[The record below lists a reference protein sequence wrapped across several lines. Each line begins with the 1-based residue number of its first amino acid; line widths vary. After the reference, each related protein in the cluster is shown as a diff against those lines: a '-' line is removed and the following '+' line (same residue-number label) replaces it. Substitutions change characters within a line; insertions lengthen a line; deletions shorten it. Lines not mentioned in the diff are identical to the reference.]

1 MPNTIDVSVII
12 PAWNAA
18 DTIGALLQQLLTEHN
33 VSMEIIVV
41 DDGSTD
47 DTRHIVASIEDPR
60 LVFVTQSNLGV
71 YAARNAALAIHRG
84 DWLLFL
90 DADDEV
96 SDGFV
101 YNRWQKVQAAQAD
114 VMVSNGWRI
123 EPDGRSR
130 AIHTRQPYG
139 QQLSGHDWIH
149 YCVTQREWPH
159 YLWLQIARSSYIRLH
174 QLWFHPGKSHKDI
187 LWTIELALS
196 NARFYIAE
204 DKDYAYRINTASIT
218 NRADYYDV
226 RALSYLDV
234 IAEIIRFSEQP
245 EHQAVRRYL
254 LRHALVES
262 RHFLGLYR
270 NNVRDRAAM
279 RHSFRVRIS
288 SGCLF
293 HGISNFSDLCFYLK
307 LWLRMRG

>member
-1 MPNTIDVSVII
+1 MPSTIDVSVII

-47 DTRHIVASIEDPR
+47 DTRHIVVSIEDPR
-60 LVFVTQSNLGV
+60 LVLVTQSNLGV

-101 YNRWQKVQAAQAD
+101 YNRWQKVLAAQAD
-114 VMVSNGWRI
+114 VMICNGWRI

-139 QQLSGHDWIH
+139 QQLSGHDWIRH
-149 YCVTQREWPH
+149 CVTRREWPH
-159 YLWLQIARSSYIRLH
+159 YLWPQIARSSYIRLH
-174 QLWFHPGKSHKDI
+174 QLQFHPGKSHKDI

-196 NARFYIAE
+196 NARLYIAD

-226 RALSYLDV
+226 RAISYLEV
-234 IAEIIRFSEQP
+234 IAEIIRLGEQP
-245 EHQAVRRYL
+245 QHRIVRKYL

-270 NNVRDRAAM
+270 NNVRDKAAI
-279 RHSFRVRIS
+279 RESFRGRIS
-288 SGCLF
+288 SSSLF
-293 HGISNFSDLCFYLK
+293 LGISNFSDLCFYLK
-307 LWLRMRG
+307 L

>member
-1 MPNTIDVSVII
+1 MPDTTDVSIII

-60 LVFVTQSNLGV
+60 LRLVTQSNLGV

-84 DWLLFL
+84 EWLMFL

-101 YNRWQKVQAAQAD
+101 YNRWQKVLAVQAD
-114 VMVSNGWRI
+114 VMVCNGWRI
-123 EPDGRSR
+123 ESDGRSR
-130 AIHTRQPYG
+130 AIHTRQPYR
-139 QQLSGHDWIH
+139 QLLSGHDWIRH
-149 YCVTQREWPH
+149 CVTQREWPH

-174 QLWFHPGKSHKDI
+174 QLQFHQGKSHKDI
-187 LWTIELALS
+187 LWTVELALS
-196 NARFYIAE
+196 NARFYIAD

-234 IAEIIRFSEQP
+234 IEEIIRLGEQP
-245 EHQAVRRYL
+245 QHRALRRYL

-279 RHSFRVRIS
+279 RHSFRERIS
-288 SGCLF
+288 SGSLF
-293 HGISNFSDLCFYLK
+293 RGISNFSDLCFYLK
-307 LWLRMRG
+307 LWLSMRG